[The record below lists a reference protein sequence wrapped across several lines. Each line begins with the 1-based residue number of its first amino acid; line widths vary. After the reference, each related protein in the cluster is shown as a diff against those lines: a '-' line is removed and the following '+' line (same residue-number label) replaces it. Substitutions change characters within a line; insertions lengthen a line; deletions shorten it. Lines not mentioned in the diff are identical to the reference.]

1 MSFNWANFNADEIDT
16 EGFKP
21 VPAGWYPAMVVK
33 SEMKTTKAGG
43 EMLVLQW
50 DILEGQYKGRKI
62 FCNLNLKNDNKQAEE
77 IAHRELASICKC
89 IGIIHPRGSEELH
102 NKPMMIKL
110 AVRPET
116 DQFPASNDIKG
127 YEPVNKT
134 PDMFKAPVSTP
145 GGIGALVQA
154 PAPIPVTLGAPTDG
168 KKPWEA

>member
-116 DQFPASNDIKG
+116 EQFPASNDIKG
-127 YEPVNKT
+127 YEVIQKQNAA
-134 PDMFKAPVSTP
+134 APTSGV
-145 GGIGALVQA
+145 VFA
-154 PAPIPVTLGAPTDG
+154 PTVASNPIPVTLGTPTDG